1 MSDCDSGS
9 ILGARFER
17 ALVLAAQLHQQQTR
31 KGTSIPYVSH
41 LLAVASLVIEN
52 GGDEDCAIA
61 ALLHDAVEDQ
71 GGRATLERIRAEF
84 GERVAELVEAC
95 TDAEV
100 TPKPPWRARKEQYIA
115 HLAEASDAA
124 RLISAAD
131 KLHNARAILAD
142 YRELG
147 DALWERFAGGREGT
161 LWYYQ
166 ALVAA
171 FVASGRNRVVDELER
186 TVTELVQRTK

>member
-84 GERVAELVEAC
+84 GDRVAKLVEAC

-142 YRELG
+142 HRELG
-147 DALWERFAGGREGT
+147 DALWERFNGGREGT

-171 FVASGRNRVVDELER
+171 FVAKGRNRVVDELER